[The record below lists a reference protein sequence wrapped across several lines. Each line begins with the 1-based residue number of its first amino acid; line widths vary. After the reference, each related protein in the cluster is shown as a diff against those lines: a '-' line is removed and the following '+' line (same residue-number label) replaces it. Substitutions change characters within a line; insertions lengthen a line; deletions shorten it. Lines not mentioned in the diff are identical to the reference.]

1 MKTLI
6 DLVKMAKVSKP
17 VIYKRIERID
27 KNKPEDFIFS
37 FIKVDGKLKRC
48 WTDEEADEIINAAL
62 PSGRQKKVK
71 NE

>member
-17 VIYKRIERID
+17 VIYERID